1 MEELAI
7 LPVDARVSPYKLHR
21 SINLDHH
28 HWNKTR
34 HVTQYWFHICSS
46 AGNSPFILTS
56 CSLPPPKNNKN
67 TLDEQWHNLIRFI
80 LCLAEYIRHCSAH
93 WSWTEPLGER
103 LLSHINQMD
112 SRLVKSLSVFTCGDR
127 KHCTRLHTVH
137 RYLQVTHVCAYM
149 SATHTRTSERGST
162 HPVRHTRIT
171 LCRWRTGFTWS
182 DGAFST
188 GLELTDA
195 QADYSA
201 FSGHMTRGPACKA
214 AAVGQVVE
222 CSALQTKSKVV
233 TITGRRFD
241 VPPVPPALIFFCS
254 ALFLN
259 MHFVLLP
266 HYISKGEYKTLCI
279 FNIQNC

>member
-1 MEELAI
+1 MFLCRKQPI
-7 LPVDARVSPYKLHR
+7 YSNQLLS
-21 SINLDHH
+21 
-28 HWNKTR
+28 
-34 HVTQYWFHICSS
+34 
-46 AGNSPFILTS
+46 
-56 CSLPPPKNNKN
+56 PPPQNNKN

-195 QADYSA
+195 QADYSGSLVTWPEGLHA
-201 FSGHMTRGPACKA
+201 RPRQWGRSSS
-214 AAVGQVVE
+214 AV
-222 CSALQTKSKVV
+222 
-233 TITGRRFD
+233 
-241 VPPVPPALIFFCS
+241 
-254 ALFLN
+254 LFRLN
-259 MHFVLLP
+259 L
-266 HYISKGEYKTLCI
+266 KW
-279 FNIQNC
+279 